1 MKKQSQDRLLT
12 DMKIEEIMGEENP
25 NEIEKRRIF
34 ISQNWLRKILFYY
47 IIVIDKIKYKFFISK
62 DI

>member
-12 DMKIEEIMGEENP
+12 DMKIEEIMGEEKP

-34 ISQNWLRKILFYY
+34 ISQNWLRKIVFYA
-47 IIVIDKIKYKFFISK
+47 IIVIDKSKYKNLRSK